1 MPITVAD
8 RIEQTNRQ
16 SNVTTSDF
24 FHTMNTSD
32 IDFSVQAIL
41 TSSEDA
47 VVEVY
52 GNKYI
57 IKNIN
62 NSPISPPNTY
72 SGDIVIYNGTEWVLY
87 KSVQNQ
93 ETNFG
98 LVYDKNTK
106 LFYQYDA
113 TNGWVALYVR
123 KNGTIDGG
131 TFG

>member
-16 SNVTTSDF
+16 SNVRTSDF

-41 TSSEDA
+41 TSGGDA
-47 VVEVY
+47 FVEVY

-57 IKNIN
+57 IKNVN
-62 NSPISPPNTY
+62 ASPLALPNLG
-72 SGDIVIYNGTEWVLY
+72 SGDIVIYNGTEWVIY
-87 KSVQNQ
+87 KSVANQ

-113 TNGWVALYVR
+113 INGWVALYVR

>member
-8 RIEQTNRQ
+8 RIESVNRE
-16 SNVTTSDF
+16 SNVRTSDF

-41 TSSEDA
+41 TSSGDT
-47 VVEVY
+47 VVATY

-57 IKNIN
+57 IKDITK
-62 NSPISPPNTY
+62 STLTPPGAE
-72 SGDIVIYNGTEWVLY
+72 SGDIVIYNGTDWVVY
-87 KSVQNQ
+87 KSVKNT

-98 LVYDKNTK
+98 LVYDKTTK

>member
-8 RIEQTNRQ
+8 RIESVNRQ
-16 SNVTTSDF
+16 NNVRTSDF

-41 TSSEDA
+41 TSSGDA

-57 IKNIN
+57 IKTIG
-62 NSPISPPNTY
+62 NSPLTPPNAD
-72 SGDIVIYNGTEWVLY
+72 SGDIVIYNGTEWVVY

>member
-16 SNVTTSDF
+16 SNVRTSDF

-41 TSSEDA
+41 TSSGDA

-57 IKNIN
+57 IKNHQ
-62 NSPISPPNTY
+62 STPITPLNLG
-72 SGDIVIYNGTEWVLY
+72 SGDIVIYNGTEWVIY
-87 KSVQNQ
+87 KSVQNE

>member
-8 RIEQTNRQ
+8 RIESVNRQ
-16 SNVTTSDF
+16 SNVGTSDF

-41 TSSEDA
+41 TTKTDSYVA
-47 VVEVY
+47 TY

-57 IKNIN
+57 IKNIDD
-62 NSPISPPNTY
+62 SDITPQY
-72 SGDIVIYNGTEWVLY
+72 ADSGDIVIYNGTDWVVY
-87 KSVQNQ
+87 KSVKNT

>member
-8 RIEQTNRQ
+8 RIESVNRQ
-16 SNVTTSDF
+16 SNVGTSDF

-41 TSSEDA
+41 TSGGDA

-57 IKNIN
+57 IKNHM
-62 NSPISPPNTY
+62 STPITPPNLG
-72 SGDIVIYNGTEWVLY
+72 SGDIVIYNGTEWVIY
-87 KSVQNQ
+87 KSVQNE

>member
-8 RIEQTNRQ
+8 RIESVNRQ
-16 SNVTTSDF
+16 SNVGTSDF

-41 TSSEDA
+41 TTKTDSYVA
-47 VVEVY
+47 TY

-57 IKNIN
+57 IKNIDD
-62 NSPISPPNTY
+62 SDITPQY
-72 SGDIVIYNGTEWVLY
+72 ADSGDIVIYNGTDWVVY
-87 KSVQNQ
+87 KSVKNT
-93 ETNFG
+93 ETNCG

>member
-8 RIEQTNRQ
+8 RIESVNRQ
-16 SNVTTSDF
+16 SNVGTSDF

-41 TSSEDA
+41 TTKTDSYVA
-47 VVEVY
+47 TY

-57 IKNIN
+57 LKNIDD
-62 NSPISPPNTY
+62 SDITPQY
-72 SGDIVIYNGTEWVLY
+72 ADSGDIVIYNGTDWVVY
-87 KSVQNQ
+87 KSVKNT

>member
-8 RIEQTNRQ
+8 RIESVNRE
-16 SNVTTSDF
+16 SNVRTSDF

-41 TSSEDA
+41 TSNLDT
-47 VVEVY
+47 VVATY

-57 IKNIN
+57 IKNTG
-62 NSPISPPNTY
+62 NSPISPQY
-72 SGDIVIYNGTEWVLY
+72 AGSGDIAIYNGTEWVVY

>member
-16 SNVTTSDF
+16 SNVRTSDF

-41 TSSEDA
+41 TSSVDL

-57 IKNIN
+57 IKSIG
-62 NSPISPPNTY
+62 NSPLTPPDAG
-72 SGDIVIYNGTEWVLY
+72 SGDIVIYNGTEWVVY

-98 LVYDKNTK
+98 LVYDKKTK

-123 KNGTIDGG
+123 KNGAIDGG

>member
-8 RIEQTNRQ
+8 RIESVNRQ
-16 SNVTTSDF
+16 SNVETSDF

-41 TSSEDA
+41 TSNLDT
-47 VVEVY
+47 VVATY

-57 IKNIN
+57 IKNHT
-62 NSPISPPNTY
+62 STPITPPNLG
-72 SGDIVIYNGTEWVLY
+72 SGDIVIYNGTDWVVY
-87 KSVQNQ
+87 KSVKNP

-113 TNGWVALYVR
+113 INGWVALYVR

>member
-8 RIEQTNRQ
+8 RIESVNRQ
-16 SNVTTSDF
+16 SNVGTSDF

-41 TSSEDA
+41 TTKTDSYVA
-47 VVEVY
+47 TY

-57 IKNIN
+57 IKNIDD
-62 NSPISPPNTY
+62 SDITPQY
-72 SGDIVIYNGTEWVLY
+72 ADSGDIVIYNGTEWVIY
-87 KSVQNQ
+87 KSVQNE

>member
-8 RIEQTNRQ
+8 RIESVNRQ
-16 SNVTTSDF
+16 SNVRTSDF
-24 FHTMNTSD
+24 FHTMDTSD

-41 TSSEDA
+41 TSNLDT
-47 VVEVY
+47 VVATY

-57 IKNIN
+57 IKNTN
-62 NSPISPPNTY
+62 TSPISPLNA
-72 SGDIVIYNGTEWVLY
+72 SNGDIAIYDGTEWVVY

>member
-8 RIEQTNRQ
+8 RIESVNRQ
-16 SNVTTSDF
+16 SNVRTSDF

-41 TSSEDA
+41 TSGGDA

-57 IKNIN
+57 IKNHQ
-62 NSPISPPNTY
+62 STPITPPNLG
-72 SGDIVIYNGTEWVLY
+72 SGDIVIYNGTEWVIY
-87 KSVQNQ
+87 KSVQNE

>member
-8 RIEQTNRQ
+8 RIESVNRQ
-16 SNVTTSDF
+16 NNVRTSDF
-24 FHTMNTSD
+24 FHTMDTSD

-41 TSSEDA
+41 TSSQDA
-47 VVEVY
+47 VVATY

-57 IKNIN
+57 IKNHLSTQIT
-62 NSPISPPNTY
+62 PPNLG
-72 SGDIVIYNGTEWVLY
+72 SGDIVIYNGTEWVVY

>member
-8 RIEQTNRQ
+8 RIESVNRQ
-16 SNVTTSDF
+16 SNVGTSDF

-41 TSSEDA
+41 TGGET

-62 NSPISPPNTY
+62 NSPISPLNAD
-72 SGDIVIYNGTEWVLY
+72 SGDIVIYNGTEWVIY